1 MSTKS
6 TIAHGPSFHLYH
18 EVGDDRYVYLEVEGV
33 PFLAFYDRVVVP
45 VPVHVW
51 EHARRFPGV
60 DLSLA
65 DETDKEVRER
75 VEGAVDGRAVAYEEA
90 GTDQQRALADLLG
103 SIPYGSASD
112 PRDEQ
117 IARGVEYYG
126 HRRDHKR
133 QVREAIRRL
142 DEERGGRRPPPLG
155 VEAARRALFGAERL
169 LHNLRQDLDPDDP
182 RRELID
188 ERRAECRAVMGTLPR
203 GG

>member
-18 EVGDDRYVYLEVEGV
+18 EIGDDHYVYLRIEGV
-33 PFLAFYDRVVVP
+33 PFHAGYDQVVVP

-51 EHARRFPGV
+51 EHARRFSGI

-65 DETDKEVRER
+65 DETDEEVRER
-75 VEGAVDGRAVAYEEA
+75 VEGAVDGRAAAYEEA
-90 GTDQQRALADLLG
+90 ETDRQRALADLLG
-103 SIPYGSASD
+103 IIPYGPASA
-112 PRDEQ
+112 PREEQ
-117 IARGVEYYG
+117 IASGVEHYEQ
-126 HRRDHKR
+126 RRSYQR

-182 RRELID
+182 RREMID
-188 ERRAECRAVMGTLPR
+188 ETRAECLAAMGSLPR